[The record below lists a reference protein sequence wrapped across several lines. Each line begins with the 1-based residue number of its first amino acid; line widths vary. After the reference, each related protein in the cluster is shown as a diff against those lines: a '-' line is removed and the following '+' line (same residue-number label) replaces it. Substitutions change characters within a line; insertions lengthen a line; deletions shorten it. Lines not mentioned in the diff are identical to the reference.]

1 MHYGMKIMKEI
12 GIHPTVIRA
21 GLANMFLSP
30 VFRETL
36 AEISGATIELYDTD
50 GSEGAANG
58 AGIGSGT
65 FGSFQEAF
73 ENLNKMLVVEPTHK
87 HTQEYDEAY
96 GKWCEVLAKC
106 LAE

>member
-1 MHYGMKIMKEI
+1 
-12 GIHPTVIRA
+12 
-21 GLANMFLSP
+21 MFLSP

-50 GSEGAANG
+50 GSIGAANG

-73 ENLNKMLVVEPTHK
+73 ENLNKMMVVEPTGRHQATSIRRLMNHWK
-87 HTQEYDEAY
+87 
-96 GKWCEVLAKC
+96 EVLELCVANTK
-106 LAE
+106 